1 MARIVDPLLLQL
13 FEFDLVDSESW
24 EDPIE
29 WTDFPVESG
38 ISVTD
43 HGVIQPVKLTLSGVV
58 TDSPLPPSV
67 PTLQRARRAYEAL
80 IEIAKRRNL
89 VTVVTGVRVLENMAI
104 ESVALARDNATGKAV
119 RPVISLRE
127 VRIVQSVT
135 VAIPPEILDPPVE
148 PDASSAADAGS
159 QAPGAPG
166 AATTAASDASLAKRA
181 LAGLEGVPIS
191 DLLQ

>member
-1 MARIVDPLLLQL
+1 MARIIDPLLLQL

-24 EDPIE
+24 EDPID

-38 ISVTD
+38 ISITD

-58 TDSPLPPSV
+58 TDSPLPPSI

-80 IEIAKRRNL
+80 IDIAKRRNL

-104 ESVALARDNATGKAV
+104 ESVALARDPATGKAV
-119 RPVISLRE
+119 RPVVSLRE

-135 VAIPPEILDPPVE
+135 VAIPPEILNPPVE

-159 QAPGAPG
+159 QAPGTPD
-166 AATTAASDASLAKRA
+166 AATSAASNASLAKRA
-181 LAGLEGVPIS
+181 LEGLEGVPLS